1 MRNFLANLV
10 MNLVSKPGRRLIR
23 IGIFI
28 AIAWILFANS
38 SMSAGS
44 TVFNLIILYPIYK
57 LLLK

>member
-10 MNLVSKPGRRLIR
+10 MNLVSKPR